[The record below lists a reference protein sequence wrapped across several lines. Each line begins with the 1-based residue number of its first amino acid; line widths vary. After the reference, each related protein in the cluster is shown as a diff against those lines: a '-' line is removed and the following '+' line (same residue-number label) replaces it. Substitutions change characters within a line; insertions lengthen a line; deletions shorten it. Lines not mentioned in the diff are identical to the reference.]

1 MLESLNFAI
10 VPVKRLSHAK
20 ERLASLLSPAER
32 RFLAF
37 AMLKDVLS
45 ALTHSRELQ
54 QVVVVSSDPM
64 VWEVARNSGAWII
77 EELSQETES
86 ASVEAATKICI
97 TWGASTVLIVP
108 SDIPLITTE
117 DVDFLVKKSQ
127 QGLSPDLQ
135 IKKEAPNPDSPFVIF
150 VPSLDHKGTNAFLRR
165 PPDIIPS
172 SFGYD
177 SLRIHI
183 TEAERQKIPY
193 QIYELPRIALDID
206 SPEDLR
212 LFLSIESPTYTYR
225 ELVKSEIPHRLR
237 L

>member
-1 MLESLNFAI
+1 MLNSVNFAI

-32 RFLAF
+32 RSLAF

-45 ALTHSRELQ
+45 ALTRSRELQ
-54 QVVVVSSDPM
+54 HVVVVSSDPT
-64 VWEVARNSGAWII
+64 VWEVARNSSALII
-77 EELSQETES
+77 EESFQENES

-117 DVDFLVKKSQ
+117 DVDFLVKKSR
-127 QGLSPDLQ
+127 QGLQPCLQ
-135 IKKEAPNPDSPFVIF
+135 IKEDEPGRDSPFVIL
-150 VPSLDHKGTNAFLRR
+150 VPSWDHKGTNAFLRR
-165 PPDIIPS
+165 PPDVIPS

-183 TEAERQKIPY
+183 AEAERQKIPY

-206 SPEDLR
+206 SPEDLK
-212 LFLSIESPTYTYR
+212 LFLSAESPTYTYR
-225 ELVKSEIPHRLR
+225 QLMKSEILHRLR